1 MMKAKIK
8 DTVTG
13 ILLIGGM
20 VLLLGAVGWNEIG
33 AIGLGE
39 LIVRVAVALAM
50 LLVGAVLSN
59 KGEEE

>member
-1 MMKAKIK
+1 MMKAKFK

-20 VLLLGAVGWNEIG
+20 ALLWGAVGWNEIG
-33 AIGLGE
+33 AIGTGE

-50 LLVGAVLSN
+50 LLAGAVLNN